1 MRCGVVDLLF
11 VSLDSKQT
19 KNGMNRLV
27 IKNFGAIKEA
37 SVELKPLLLLIGGQ
51 GTGKSTIAKVL
62 SICRDVTWYLKILD
76 GEEVFAPFR
85 QFGIKEYFQ
94 KDSYIEY
101 REASIVITYT
111 KAQGFSIS
119 SEDEDVRDL
128 KQLVVQLIGNG
139 SGALLNELGVS
150 GKNLSDGV
158 MQQYIDL
165 LRVNTRTSLYIP
177 AERNLIGT
185 LSSALASILVAKVP
199 LPDTLIEYMGLF
211 EKAKKEFPSYEI
223 PFLNL
228 SFVKKDEKEAIVVAK
243 VDDED
248 KELPLQ
254 ACSSGIQSVLPLLM
268 VVDYA
273 LKLKCFDSF
282 VLEEPEQNLF
292 PTNQMELLRF
302 LIRKM
307 GQEGGHFI
315 RQLTISTHSPYL
327 LSVLNI
333 SMLAAVIAGNE
344 DYRMEVNGILPEE
357 LHIKPE
363 KVGAYMLGGDEGEI
377 YCKNVIDEKTGTI
390 GQNYLDTVSDTLGAE
405 FGRLYNLYIKS
416 LRKNGNQ

>member
-1 MRCGVVDLLF
+1 
-11 VSLDSKQT
+11 
-19 KNGMNRLV
+19 MNRLI

-62 SICRDVTWYLKILD
+62 SICRDVMWYLKILK
-76 GEEVFAPFR
+76 GIEVFAPFR
-85 QFGIKEYFQ
+85 QFGIEDYFQ
-94 KDSYIEY
+94 EDSYIEY

-111 KAQGFSIS
+111 KAQGFAIASEGKKMKELEESILHF
-119 SEDEDVRDL
+119 VNNRTM
-128 KQLVVQLIGNG
+128 G
-139 SGALLNELGVS
+139 LLNRLGISEWNNEIMLQNV
-150 GKNLSDGV
+150 
-158 MQQYIDL
+158 DL
-165 LRVNTRTSLYIP
+165 LRANTRTSLYIP
-177 AERNLIGT
+177 AERNLVGT
-185 LSSALASILVAKVP
+185 LSSALASIWVAKVP

-211 EKAKKEFPSYEI
+211 EKAKKEFPLYEI

-228 SFVKKDEKEAIVVAK
+228 SFVKSDQKEAIVVAK
-243 VDDED
+243 IGDEN

-273 LKLKCFDSF
+273 LKLKCFDCF

-302 LIRKM
+302 LIRRMDQKDVF
-307 GQEGGHFI
+307 FI

-333 SMLAAVIAGNE
+333 SMLAAVIAKKE
-344 DYRMEVNGILPEE
+344 EYRMEVNRILPEE
-357 LHIKPE
+357 LHIEPE
-363 KVGAYMLGGDEGEI
+363 KVGAYMLGGDEGET
-377 YCKNVIDEKTGTI
+377 YCKNIIDEKTGTI
-390 GQNYLDTVSDTLGAE
+390 GQNYLDAVSDTLGEE
-405 FGRLYNLYIKS
+405 FGSLYNLYIKS